1 LRSTVHAKFATLTHQ
16 GYTINTQGHTT
27 PAQRPRIVAHAH
39 YSPAIRPSAMSGWLI
54 KITHQP

>member
-39 YSPAIRPSAMSGWLI
+39 YSPAIRPSAMSG
-54 KITHQP
+54 